1 MLPLFVFHLLD
12 RTALSWWSGYSM
24 LRLSFF
30 FLLIMCALS
39 SWSGYLMLR
48 LSTFYMLDM
57 CCLSLWSGY
66 IGLAAFSLLDSCAH
80 SLRFSNL
87 CCACLSFFCWI
98 GVLFAAGLAI
108 SYCACLFFLL
118 DICALSRWSFCY
130 RADMFLLAVLVCLAS
145 VEIIWSFLVN

>member
-1 MLPLFVFHLLD
+1 MVFFMLPLFVFHLLD
-12 RTALSWWSGYSM
+12 RTALSWWSGNSM

-108 SYCACLFFLL
+108 SYCACLFFSAGYMCSQPLV
-118 DICALSRWSFCY
+118 
-130 RADMFLLAVLVCLAS
+130 FLLPSRYVLTSSTGLP
-145 VEIIWSFLVN
+145 SFS